1 MTREETTR
9 RLLACGV
16 IGPTLFV
23 LAFLI
28 EGAIRSGYD
37 PGRVFV
43 SMLSLG
49 DQGWVQVANF
59 LVSGSLIVGFAVGL
73 RRVMR
78 SGPGCR
84 WGPILVGGVGLGLV
98 IAGIFAGDPGMGYPP
113 GTPLGPAQS
122 SSWHASVHFIGA
134 IFVFVGLP
142 LASFVFARR
151 FQSERDPA
159 WALYSLGSGLGMF
172 VVFVTARDAN
182 GGDPAGVAGWLQRA
196 SIVIGFA
203 WIVLLAR
210 RFMRGSA
217 MAADGEPALSPPPP
231 ASG

>member
-1 MTREETTR
+1 MARDVTTR

-23 LAFLI
+23 VAFLI
-28 EGAIRSGYD
+28 EGATRPGYD

-49 DQGWVQVANF
+49 DQGWVQVVNF
-59 LVSGSLIVGFAVGL
+59 LISGALIVGFAVGL

-78 SGPGCR
+78 WGAGCR
-84 WGPILVGGVGLGLV
+84 WGPILVGGVGVGLI
-98 IAGIFAGDPGMGYPP
+98 IAGTFAGDPGMGYPP
-113 GTPLGPAQS
+113 GTPPGPVQS
-122 SSWHASVHFIGA
+122 SSWHASVHLIGA

-142 LASFVFARR
+142 IASFVFARR
-151 FQSERDPA
+151 FQSERDPT
-159 WALYSLGSGLGMF
+159 WALYSLATGLGMLI
-172 VVFVTARDAN
+172 VFVAASADAN

-210 RFMRGSA
+210 RFMRESA
-217 MAADGEPALSPPPP
+217 MATDAEPAMSS
-231 ASG
+231 AGRSQ

>member
-1 MTREETTR
+1 MAREDTTR
-9 RLLACGV
+9 RLLASGV

-28 EGAIRSGYD
+28 EGAIRPAYD

-59 LVSGSLIVGFAVGL
+59 LVSGALIVAFAIGL

-78 SGPGCR
+78 WGPGCR
-84 WGPILVGGVGLGLV
+84 WGPILVGGVGFGLV

-113 GTPLGPAQS
+113 GTPPGPVQS

-142 LASFVFARR
+142 IASFVFARR
-151 FQSERDPA
+151 FQSDRDPV
-159 WALYSLGSGLGMF
+159 WALYSLASGLGMF
-172 VVFVTARDAN
+172 VVFIAASADAN

-210 RFMRGSA
+210 RFMRESA
-217 MAADGEPALSPPPP
+217 MAADEEPAIS
-231 ASG
+231 SDG